1 MTLVPDVREDLVGV
15 LDRDPGT
22 WRIANTVLGV
32 VEAHLAG
39 AARGPEDLARAAG
52 ARGLPAEATL
62 EYLLAHERST
72 GALLAL
78 SEAFDDLARCRRVAR
93 SDAVAA
99 AVNAALAR
107 VAVAVRSALARVAE
121 ALRPVLDWFG
131 LV

>member
-1 MTLVPDVREDLVGV
+1 MTLVPDVRQHLVRV
-15 LDRDPGT
+15 LDRDPET
-22 WRIANTVLGV
+22 WRIANTVLTV
-32 VEAHLAG
+32 VETHLACTAG
-39 AARGPEDLARAAG
+39 GPEDLARSAA
-52 ARGLPAEATL
+52 ARGLPPDASL
-62 EYLLAHERST
+62 EELLAHERST

-78 SEAFDDLARCRRVAR
+78 SEAFDDLARSRRGAR

-107 VAVAVRSALARVAE
+107 VAVAVSSVIARVAE